1 MEVVEEVRVAK
12 DFRDR
17 LCRQDRYGPDLSP
30 LLFYFF
36 VVENLYLLSVSQSLQ
51 WEDIN

>member
-12 DFRDR
+12 DVRDR

-30 LLFYFF
+30 LSFHFF
-36 VVENLYLLSVSQSLQ
+36 VVESLSLSVSQSPQ